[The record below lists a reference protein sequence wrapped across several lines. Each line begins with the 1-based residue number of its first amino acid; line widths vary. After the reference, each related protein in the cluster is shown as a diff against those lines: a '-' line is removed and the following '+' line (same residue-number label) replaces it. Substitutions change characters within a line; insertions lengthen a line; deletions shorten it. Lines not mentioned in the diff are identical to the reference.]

1 MSMKSDLAKEI
12 FSGLEEK
19 FPGTKTFHR
28 RGNIDFSQI
37 DIKSDGLS
45 ALLEKPK
52 GRYVTMEAE
61 SVTDP
66 SLGSDGE
73 ISALAEEIASL
84 LPQRGTILV
93 AGIGNVELTADS
105 LGAKAA
111 GMVLA
116 GTFFERRLCC
126 LSTGVC
132 GRTGFE
138 AFDMIASAAAMTKPA
153 AVILIDALAA
163 EDISHIGRTVQIT
176 DTGIRPG
183 SGIGTGK
190 RELSEKTLG
199 VPVVAIGVPTVI
211 RFPFKGERGREVF
224 VSPNDI
230 DITVKRAARLIA
242 LAVNLAVF
250 PELGLDAIK
259 ELVL

>member
-19 FPGTKTFHR
+19 FPETESFHR
-28 RGNIDFSQI
+28 RGNIDIAQI
-37 DIKSDGLS
+37 DIKSDELS

-52 GRYVTMEAE
+52 GRYITMEAE
-61 SVTDP
+61 SITDP
-66 SLGSDGE
+66 SVGSDEE

-84 LPQRGTILV
+84 LPPKGTVLV

-105 LGAKAA
+105 LGARSAD
-111 GMVLA
+111 MVMA
-116 GTFFERRLCC
+116 GTFLERRLCC

-132 GRTGFE
+132 GKTGFE
-138 AFDMIASAAAMTKPA
+138 AFDMIASAAAMTRPG

-183 SGIGTGK
+183 SGIGSGK

-199 VPVVAIGVPTVI
+199 VPVIAIGVPTVI
-211 RFPFKGERGREVF
+211 RFPFTGEKGKEVF

-250 PELGLDAIK
+250 PGLGLETIK
-259 ELVL
+259 ELVF

>member
-12 FSGLEEK
+12 FNGLEEK
-19 FPGTKTFHR
+19 FPKTETFHR
-28 RGNIDFSQI
+28 RGNIDIAQI
-37 DIKSDGLS
+37 DINSDELS

-52 GRYVTMEAE
+52 GRYITMEAE
-61 SVTDP
+61 SITDP

-84 LPQRGTILV
+84 LPQKGTVLV

-163 EDISHIGRTVQIT
+163 ENISHIGRTVQIT

-199 VPVVAIGVPTVI
+199 APVVAIGVPTVI
-211 RFPFKGERGREVF
+211 RFPFTGEKGREVF

-250 PELGLDAIK
+250 PELGLDTIK
-259 ELVL
+259 ELVF